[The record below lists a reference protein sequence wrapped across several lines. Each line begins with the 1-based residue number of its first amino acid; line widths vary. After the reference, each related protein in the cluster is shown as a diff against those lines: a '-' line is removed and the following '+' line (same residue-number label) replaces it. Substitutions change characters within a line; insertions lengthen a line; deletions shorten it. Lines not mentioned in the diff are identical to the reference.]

1 MSRGWGSRRQSVKAF
16 GDVRSTNKISVPTT
30 TYSFHREVIQQ
41 ARGDGHVGLD
51 HGSGGKGPTRT
62 AVALVLDGGHDVLVT
77 PVDGMRQSSYGL
89 HDEVLG
95 QLLLVLG
102 SMVLSSAL
110 VSALECLHHTKLLGN
125 EWPHTVYVPPS
136 KIKCS

>member
-1 MSRGWGSRRQSVKAF
+1 
-16 GDVRSTNKISVPTT
+16 
-30 TYSFHREVIQQ
+30 
-41 ARGDGHVGLD
+41 VGLN
-51 HGSGGKGPTRT
+51 HGSGGESPAGA

-77 PVDGMRQSSYGL
+77 PVDGMGQSSYGL